1 MTDSFE
7 ITVFI
12 PEVSVNQI
20 YNAWMD
26 SAEHSAFTGSPAQV
40 DIDSQRRFTAWDG
53 YISGR
58 TLEVEPYH
66 RILQSWRT
74 TEFPESSPDSRLEI
88 LIKNEEN
95 GAQITLLHS
104 NIPSGQGQN
113 YRSGWEEYYFEPM
126 QRYFS
131 ADQRSSKQE

>member
-7 ITVFI
+7 LSVFI
-12 PEVSVNQI
+12 PGFSANQI
-20 YNAWMD
+20 YNAWLD

-40 DIDSQRRFTAWDG
+40 DLEGESRFTAWDG

-58 TLEVEPYH
+58 TLEIEPYH

-126 QRYFS
+126 LRYFS
-131 ADQRSSKQE
+131 ADHRTSKQE

>member
-1 MTDSFE
+1 MTDSFKLS
-7 ITVFI
+7 VFI
-12 PEVSVNQI
+12 PGFSANQN
-20 YNAWMD
+20 YNAWLD

-40 DIDSQRRFTAWDG
+40 DLQGESRFTAWDG

-58 TLEVEPYH
+58 TLEVKPYQ

-131 ADQRSSKQE
+131 AVRSSKQE